1 MTQTLTP
8 GRWRGLRL
16 TSSSRDVFT
25 ILAFDQ
31 RDSYTKMLP
40 AQASYETAV
49 SIKHEVVTALAP
61 NASAVLLDATYG
73 MKSAL
78 DLNRSSGLLMALEK
92 SGYTGDSTYR
102 RVEFY
107 DDWTVAKIKRVGA
120 SAVKLLVYY
129 HPGAGALAQ
138 EIEELVGRV
147 RAECTKYDIPLF
159 LEPVSYS
166 LDKNIAKSSAEFAA
180 TRPQVVRE
188 TAERLSQ
195 FKPDVLKLEFPV
207 DTEFDSDQK
216 SWRAACEAI
225 SSVCDVPWALLSA
238 GVDFEVF
245 EPQLKVA
252 CECGAS
258 GFLAGR
264 AIWKECIPM
273 PPDDRKQ
280 FLAQKAHDRFQRL
293 ADIANQQARPWTN
306 FYEPPIGGATWY
318 SEYAE

>member
-1 MTQTLTP
+1 MTPTLTP

-40 AQASYETAV
+40 AQASYNDAV

-107 DDWTVAKIKRVGA
+107 DDWTVAKIKRMGA

-129 HPGAGALAQ
+129 HPGAGDLAQ
-138 EIEELVGRV
+138 EIEDLVSRV
-147 RAECTKYDIPLF
+147 RAQCTQHDIPLF

-166 LDKNIAKSSAEFAA
+166 LDKNIAKSSPEFAA

-188 TAERLSQ
+188 TAERLARL
-195 FKPDVLKLEFPV
+195 KPDVLKLEFPV
-207 DTEFDSDQK
+207 DTEFNDDQK

-225 SSVCDVPWALLSA
+225 SRVCDVPWALLSA

-273 PPDDRKQ
+273 PPEDRKQ
-280 FLAQKAHDRFQRL
+280 FLAHKGLERFQRL
-293 ADIANQQARPWTN
+293 AEIANQHARPWTD
-306 FYEPPIGGATWY
+306 FYQPSIGGDTWY
-318 SEYAE
+318 ADYSE

>member
-16 TSSSRDVFT
+16 TSSSQDVFT

-40 AQASYETAV
+40 AQTAYDDAV

-61 NASAVLLDATYG
+61 DASAVLLDATYG

-78 DLNRSSGLLMALEK
+78 NLNRSSGLLMALEK

-102 RVEFY
+102 RIEFY
-107 DDWTVAKIKRVGA
+107 DDWTVAKIKRAGA
-120 SAVKLLVYY
+120 SAVKLLIYY

-138 EIEELVGRV
+138 EIEDLVKRV
-147 RAECTKYDIPLF
+147 RDECTKYDIPLF

-166 LDKNIAKSSAEFAA
+166 LDKNISKSSAEFAA

-188 TAERLSQ
+188 TAERLSPL
-195 FKPDVLKLEFPV
+195 KPDVLKLEFPV
-207 DTEFDSDQK
+207 DTEFNDDQK

-245 EPQLKVA
+245 EPQLRVA
-252 CECGAS
+252 CESGAS

-264 AIWKECIPM
+264 AIWKEGIPM
-273 PPDDRKQ
+273 SPQDRRQ
-280 FLAQKAHDRFQRL
+280 FLAQKAIDRFRRL
-293 ADIANQQARPWTN
+293 ADIANQNARPWTD
-306 FYEPPIGGATWY
+306 FYQPSIGGETWY
-318 SEYAE
+318 IDYSE